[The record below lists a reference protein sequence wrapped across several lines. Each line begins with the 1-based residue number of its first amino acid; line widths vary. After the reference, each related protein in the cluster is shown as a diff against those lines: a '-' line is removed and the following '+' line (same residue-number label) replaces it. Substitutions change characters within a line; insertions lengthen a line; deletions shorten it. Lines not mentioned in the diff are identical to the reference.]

1 MIISCQSSYLSQISK
16 IIFVEKKLSCEE
28 ILGNFEKFCEILRD
42 FATIH
47 ALSCGEK
54 MSPKSTFVEKNCH
67 LEKVGDI
74 LGKIGKFWENLP
86 QFTRFHGEKN

>member
-54 MSPKSTFVEKNCH
+54 MSPKSTFVGKKMTNMRSVSAGH
-67 LEKVGDI
+67 LWKQPGSEYKLLIV
-74 LGKIGKFWENLP
+74 
-86 QFTRFHGEKN
+86 